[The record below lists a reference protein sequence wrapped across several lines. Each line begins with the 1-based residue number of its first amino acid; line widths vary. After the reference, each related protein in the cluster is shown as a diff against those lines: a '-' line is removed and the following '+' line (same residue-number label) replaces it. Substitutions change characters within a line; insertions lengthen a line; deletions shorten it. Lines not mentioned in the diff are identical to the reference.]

1 MRTASYAWRD
11 TVCDVMSLGETSA
24 PRGQET
30 KEIVNYTNWF
40 DMVSPVVTVPERGVG
55 YKFMAAEAAW
65 IMSGDAR
72 LSTIRPFAEKMKQFS
87 DDGVFLFGAY
97 GPRVVSQVS
106 HVVQSL
112 IKDQDSRQ
120 AVIGLWRESP
130 RATKDVPCTLTAQWL
145 IRDGELHCI
154 DNMRSSD
161 TVLGWPYD
169 VFTFSCIS
177 CGIAV
182 MLREHGGVNVKLGRF
197 HLNAGSQHVY
207 ERDFAMA
214 REVAFAVTGPQYVV
228 PPSPVLDPGRFTSW
242 DHMVDTLWRAA
253 ESGALATAAF
263 V

>member
-11 TVCDVMSLGETSA
+11 VVYDVMMTGEPSV
-24 PRGQET
+24 PRGHKTAEV
-30 KEIVNYTNWF
+30 VNYTNWF
-40 DMVSPVVTVPERGVG
+40 DMVSPVVTVPERNIG

-72 LSTIRPFAEKMKQFS
+72 LSTIRPFAQKMEQFS

-106 HVVQSL
+106 HVVQTL
-112 IKDQDSRQ
+112 IQDQDSRQ
-120 AVIGLWRESP
+120 AVVGLWRESP

-145 IRDGELHCI
+145 IRDGALHCI

-161 TVLGWPYD
+161 TILGWPYD

-182 MLREHGGVNVKLGRF
+182 MLREHGGIDVKLGTF
-197 HLNAGSQHVY
+197 NLNAGSQHIY
-207 ERDFAMA
+207 ERDFELAKQ
-214 REVAFAVTGPQYVV
+214 VAFKLRGDDYVI

-242 DHMVDTLWRAA
+242 DHMVDTLWGAA
-253 ESGALATAAF
+253 ESGALATAA
-263 V
+263 VV